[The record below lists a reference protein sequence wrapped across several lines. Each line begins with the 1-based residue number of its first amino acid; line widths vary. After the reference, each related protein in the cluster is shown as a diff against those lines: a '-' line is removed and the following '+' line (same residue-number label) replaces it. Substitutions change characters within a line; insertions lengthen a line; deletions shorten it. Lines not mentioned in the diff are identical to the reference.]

1 MKYSIG
7 LLLVLVMT
15 GCGYRVVPA
24 PTASVYLFPVDNRTE
39 RVALGPLLDQ
49 ELAKRLVTDRWKLAG
64 SASPDSIVVDIHLA
78 DRGSRT
84 LQSGSDNRATV
95 TRDIIVLTATIR
107 GAGQPVHRSIQLP
120 LLYQL
125 SETTETHVDDRNREE
140 QELAERMALQ
150 VAAWLQDPS
159 IS

>member
-7 LLLVLVMT
+7 LLLVLVIT

-24 PTASVYLFPVDNRTE
+24 PDTSVFLLPVDNRTA

-49 ELAKRLVTDRWKLAG
+49 ELAKRLVADRWKLAG
-64 SASPDSIVVDIHLA
+64 VESPETIVIDIQLT
-78 DRGSRT
+78 DRKSRT

-95 TRDIIVLTATIR
+95 TRDTIVLTATVR
-107 GAGQPVHRSIQLP
+107 GAIQPIHRSIQLP
-120 LLYQL
+120 LLYRL
-125 SETTETHVDDRNREE
+125 SETTDTQVDDRNREE